1 MMSAASKINHRIVG
15 NSVKKFALSSRL
27 GNNVLKAHIR
37 RPMVCMRF
45 PLLTNC
51 RASGDVEKIK
61 SSFSVMENTMMELK
75 YDLKYGLK
83 ATTSR
88 IKTLESN
95 SSSMTKTLAE
105 HTKFL
110 IELKSYMKM
119 GGLAVAFICAA
130 PLVTEFAKAVSTT
143 IFP

>member
-61 SSFSVMENTMMELK
+61 SSVAVMEKTMME
-75 YDLKYGLK
+75 LKYGLK
-83 ATTSR
+83 ATTTKIDSMTEILAKHTKFMIELKDTMIEFKSDMKTDMKTTTSR
-88 IKTLESN
+88 IDTLESN
-95 SSSMTKTLAE
+95 SSSMTKT
-105 HTKFL
+105 
-110 IELKSYMKM
+110 
-119 GGLAVAFICAA
+119 
-130 PLVTEFAKAVSTT
+130 
-143 IFP
+143 